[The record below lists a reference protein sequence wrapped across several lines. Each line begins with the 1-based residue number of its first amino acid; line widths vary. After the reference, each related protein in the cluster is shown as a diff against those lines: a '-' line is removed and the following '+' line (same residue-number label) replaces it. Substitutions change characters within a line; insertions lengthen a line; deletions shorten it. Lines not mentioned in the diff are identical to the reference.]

1 MAQVKRLKDYFAANN
16 PKTLAKIKELDVAK
30 KQLAGMKG
38 TTTVPVM
45 REMAKGRETH
55 IQLRGNYQQKDKRVY
70 EGVPEVFGVPT
81 RRKARPPAAGQ
92 LDSG

>member
-1 MAQVKRLKDYFAANN
+1 
-16 PKTLAKIKELDVAK
+16 
-30 KQLAGMKG
+30 MKG

-81 RRKARPPAAGQ
+81 AEKPNRLQ
-92 LDSG
+92 LADWILDEGTRSPRA